1 MAPLGAGLARMTGEP
16 RHPTGSSRSASAPGC
31 STSATSSMR
40 RSMRASSRSPT
51 PSTSDVGTVSTPS
64 SDRSSR
70 TRPSSSRSSRRGSA
84 AADAYRLLVDASEA
98 AGPEPSAGD
107 RPPIEHPGPLW
118 RERRSRPRQ
127 RRGPSRSRRR
137 SRRGSPC
144 RHDLP
149 GVHARVRARLRVPRD
164 PPGRAEPPAPRGT
177 AHVGASGERRD
188 RGPPD
193 GRLSGRDARWL
204 ASHRPDRPARSGIHP
219 RIPPARLAP
228 GDRVRFVAR

>member
-1 MAPLGAGLARMTGEP
+1 MTGEA
-16 RHPTGSSRSASAPGC
+16 GASGRIVPFGERAWLLDLGDVIDE
-31 STSATSSMR
+31 AVNARILAIADAIEER
-40 RSMRASSRSPT
+40 RRDGLDAVERPVVAYASLLLGVRAVADR
-51 PSTSDVGTVSTPS
+51 GRGRVSVAG
-64 SDRSSR
+64 RR
-70 TRPSSSRSSRRGSA
+70 LGSRRAGTQHRRP
-84 AADAYRLLVDASEA
+84 AADRD
-98 AGPEPSAGD
+98 
-107 RPPIEHPGPLW
+107 PGPLW

-137 SRRGSPC
+137 SRRGSPY

-149 GVHARVRARLRVPRD
+149 GVHARVRARLRVPRY

-204 ASHRPDRPARSGIHP
+204 APHRPDRSAALGLHP
-219 RIPPARLAP
+219 RTPPARLAP